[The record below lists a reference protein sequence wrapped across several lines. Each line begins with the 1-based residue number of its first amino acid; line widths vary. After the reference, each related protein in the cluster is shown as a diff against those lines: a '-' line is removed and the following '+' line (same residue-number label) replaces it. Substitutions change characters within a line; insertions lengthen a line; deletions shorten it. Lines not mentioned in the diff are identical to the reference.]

1 MSPAKTV
8 KRTTAERM
16 RSVQHLFLPRAKKL
30 VLIRPRVP
38 GDTYTEVGSNVWAA
52 LVKQKALDEGWQVT
66 DLDANGASREQIEV
80 AINAEKPTLVIHY
93 DHGSN
98 FTLWGQES
106 NALEPGLDD
115 ENIAIVSGR
124 MLSTVSCL
132 SATGLGPLAI
142 TDGVTSYLGYTD
154 LHTFWTGSYAARFG
168 LAANAANFAL
178 LECKTAQEAFD
189 IGWAAYDLLFTQLLA
204 EGGFAASTVAP
215 TALHDRD
222 CFALL
227 GSPSATACPATFH
240 CLSGPDMMTTY
251 CRIGL
256 PNLVLHCL
264 SGHPDMPT
272 LVCRVGL
279 PNLVTQ
285 CAYGNP
291 DRMIAVCR
299 EASGYGCV
307 RTRPRRVHRRPATA
321 HPRCV

>member
-1 MSPAKTV
+1 MAPS
-8 KRTTAERM
+8 
-16 RSVQHLFLPRAKKL
+16 H
-30 VLIRPRVP
+30 
-38 GDTYTEVGSNVWAA
+38 
-52 LVKQKALDEGWQVT
+52 
-66 DLDANGASREQIEV
+66 EQIEV

-93 DHGSN
+93 NHGSN

-106 NALEPGLDD
+106 NVLEPGLDD

-227 GSPSATACPATFH
+227 GSPSRDG
-240 CLSGPDMMTTY
+240 LSSDLPLPVWARYDDHLLPNRAPQLGLTLPIWAPRHAHLGLPGRAPQLGHTVRVWKPGPDD
-251 CRIGL
+251 R
-256 PNLVLHCL
+256 
-264 SGHPDMPT
+264 
-272 LVCRVGL
+272 RV
-279 PNLVTQ
+279 P
-285 CAYGNP
+285 
-291 DRMIAVCR
+291 R
-299 EASGYGCV
+299 ASGYGCV
-307 RTRPRRVHRRPATA
+307 RTAAQTGAPPARHCASAMCMTRSRA
-321 HPRCV
+321 TWW